1 MSRRGFSEVVYL
13 SRFVLLFSCSLLTYI
28 LLCTTQQTYSNI
40 FISPSSSESFSDGD
54 ENGATRKQQHVTNS
68 QRKATK
74 CNVANILG
82 MDSRVT
88 PRSIAY
94 AAVLV
99 SQPTSI
105 VSIGDS
111 HHCTLQLAFNL
122 TDAAYWMEVYNH
134 FNFRALYAL
143 IVDFFE
149 GPSGQAAK
157 RRSQNLL
164 KWWSTCVISP
174 IFCQIKPE

>member
-1 MSRRGFSEVVYL
+1 MLRRGFSEVVYL
-13 SRFVLLFSCSLLTYI
+13 SRFVLLFLYSSHTNI
-28 LLCTTQQTYSNI
+28 LLCTTRQTYSNI
-40 FISPSSSESFSDGD
+40 FISPSSSESFDDED
-54 ENGATRKQQHVTNS
+54 ENGAARKQQRTTNS

-82 MDSRVT
+82 MDGRVT

-99 SQPTSI
+99 CQPTCIFSI
-105 VSIGDS
+105 SVS

-122 TDAAYWMEVYNH
+122 TDAGYWMEVYNH

-149 GPSGQAAK
+149 GPAGQSAR

-164 KWWSTCVISP
+164 KWWSTYVLSP
-174 IFCQIKPE
+174 IF

>member
-1 MSRRGFSEVVYL
+1 MLRRGFSEVFYL
-13 SRFVLLFSCSLLTYI
+13 SRFVLLFLYSSHTNI
-28 LLCTTQQTYSNI
+28 LLCTTRQTYSNI
-40 FISPSSSESFSDGD
+40 FISPSSSESFDDED
-54 ENGATRKQQHVTNS
+54 ENGAARKQQRTTNS

-82 MDSRVT
+82 MDGRVT

-99 SQPTSI
+99 RQPTNI
-105 VSIGDS
+105 VFIKIS
-111 HHCTLQLAFNL
+111 HHCLQLAFNL
-122 TDAAYWMEVYNH
+122 TDAGYWMEVYNN

-149 GPSGQAAK
+149 GASGQAAR

-164 KWWSTCVISP
+164 KWWSTYVYSSIFWP
-174 IFCQIKPE
+174 IEID

>member
-1 MSRRGFSEVVYL
+1 MFVLHIFKSLLTAFATESVLVTSTYPKTTFFDVSILMEQEIQTMSRRDFSEVVYL
-13 SRFVLLFSCSLLTYI
+13 SRFVLFFSCSLLTYV

-40 FISPSSSESFSDGD
+40 FISPSSSKSFSDED

-82 MDSRVT
+82 MDGQVT

-99 SQPTSI
+99 CLFIKLAPTKS
-105 VSIGDS
+105 S
-111 HHCTLQLAFNL
+111 HC
-122 TDAAYWMEVYNH
+122 
-134 FNFRALYAL
+134 
-143 IVDFFE
+143 
-149 GPSGQAAK
+149 
-157 RRSQNLL
+157 
-164 KWWSTCVISP
+164 
-174 IFCQIKPE
+174 